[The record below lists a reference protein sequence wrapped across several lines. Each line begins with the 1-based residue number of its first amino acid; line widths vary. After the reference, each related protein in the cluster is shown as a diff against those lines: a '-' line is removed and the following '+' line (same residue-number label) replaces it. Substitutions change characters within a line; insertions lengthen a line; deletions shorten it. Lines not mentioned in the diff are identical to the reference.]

1 MFGTPKTRQVKYE
14 MENNDDS
21 HLNRPTT
28 SLLITETRIQVL
40 LEEYRAMYGLLMFR
54 LDVIDRRVPAVGG
67 TLAAILASATAMPV
81 DTRIAFLLGL
91 PLAAIGL
98 IQSVCQHA
106 QSKEDHLRR
115 IDEIERLVN
124 ALAGEVLLVFQSQ
137 HPNRRRQPGGRSGFG
152 TVFNVLT
159 AVLIMLSACGVLAG
173 TTDLIRESACL
184 SSYYGYL
191 ITLTAVALGIVGR
204 FRSYRY
210 ERPQKTESPIFRG
223 RGLPGA

>member
-1 MFGTPKTRQVKYE
+1 MFGTPKSRQVKYE

-28 SLLITETRIQVL
+28 SLLITETQIQVV

-67 TLAAILASATAMPV
+67 TLAAILASATAMPE

-115 IDEIERLVN
+115 IDEIERLIN

-152 TVFNVLT
+152 TVLNVLT
-159 AVLIMLSACGVLAG
+159 AVLILLGACSVVAG
-173 TTDLIRESACL
+173 RADLLRESAFL
-184 SSYYGYL
+184 SGYYGYL
-191 ITLTAVALGIVGR
+191 VALTAVAIGIVGR
-204 FRSYRY
+204 FRIYRY
-210 ERPQKTESPIFRG
+210 ERPLQTESPIFRES
-223 RGLPGA
+223 GLPGA